1 MFTAAC
7 FTTANAWRSSKC
19 PRWMDGKRKCKVDLY
34 TCTHTHKGASFIR
47 KKETLASVVTW
58 MDLTDHHIKG
68 SKVRQKDMVS
78 SQWNAK
84 KAKHT
89 GRELRLVAARG
100 QREGSKMGEGGLNVQ
115 TSSYQT
121 SKFWKCNI
129 QHGDCN

>member
-1 MFTAAC
+1 MST
-7 FTTANAWRSSKC
+7 
-19 PRWMDGKRKCKVDLY
+19 MDGRKKKVRGRPIHMH
-34 TCTHTHKGASFIR
+34 THTQKGASFIR

-100 QREGSKMGEGGLNVQ
+100 QREGSKMGEGGLNVH

>member
-19 PRWMDGKRKCKVDLY
+19 PRWMDGKRKCEVDLY
-34 TCTHTHKGASFIR
+34 TCTHTHKGASFIC

-78 SQWNAK
+78 SQWNK
-84 KAKHT
+84 KPNTQEESSGWWLPEA
-89 GRELRLVAARG
+89 
-100 QREGSKMGEGGLNVQ
+100 GGKGV
-115 TSSYQT
+115 
-121 SKFWKCNI
+121 KWVKVV
-129 QHGDCN
+129 